1 MANEYYETFDEFG
14 ADIDDA
20 GGVLLT
26 TMGVLR
32 DVHGADKLG
41 VHIRRAIKDQL
52 RSRGIG
58 TLPEELPTYQHEAV
72 RLFRL
77 GSPIEAVIT
86 AVLHPSEN
94 GDETLRRTAGS
105 DAQEVL
111 NQIRQLVCG

>member
-1 MANEYYETFDEFG
+1 MSDYYESFADFG
-14 ADIDDA
+14 ENIDDA
-20 GGVLLT
+20 GGILLT

-32 DVHGADKLG
+32 DVYGADKLG

-52 RSRGIG
+52 KSHGIG

-77 GSPIEAVIT
+77 GSPIEAVIS

-105 DAQEVL
+105 YAQEVL
-111 NQIRQLVCG
+111 NKIRQLVCG